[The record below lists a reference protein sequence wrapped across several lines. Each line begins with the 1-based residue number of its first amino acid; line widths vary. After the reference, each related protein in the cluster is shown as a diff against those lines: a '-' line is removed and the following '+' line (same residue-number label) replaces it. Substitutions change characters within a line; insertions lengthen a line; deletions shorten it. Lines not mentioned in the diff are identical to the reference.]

1 MRVYEIEK
9 SKVDFDKTVWDEL
22 EDSYVVPEAGLFV
35 DWRRSYK
42 NNGRFWPAILKNI
55 TKIFHLI
62 KSENYKNPLLM

>member
-42 NNGRFWPAILKNI
+42 NNGRFGQR
-55 TKIFHLI
+55 F
-62 KSENYKNPLLM
+62 